1 MATLCLVAN
10 EAGRGWR
17 AGLEME
23 VPPPPVACA
32 EEWCPSEM
40 GWVILVLPPL
50 LLPVMLVDE
59 LMAFVMAM
67 MLKNSDVER

>member
-1 MATLCLVAN
+1 
-10 EAGRGWR
+10 
-17 AGLEME
+17 ME
-23 VPPPPVACA
+23 VPPPPVVCA
-32 EEWCPSEM
+32 EEWCLSEM